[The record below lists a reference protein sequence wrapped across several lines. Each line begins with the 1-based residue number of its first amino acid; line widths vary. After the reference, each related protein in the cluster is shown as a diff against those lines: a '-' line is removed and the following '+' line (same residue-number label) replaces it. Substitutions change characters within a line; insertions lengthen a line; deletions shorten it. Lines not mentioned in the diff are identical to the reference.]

1 MDSKELLNFVKTK
14 KRIGDLAGTNR
25 RRISCP
31 FCRSKEQDMQLY
43 HDANKFR
50 CWNGSCNVQGS
61 TIDWVMLQ
69 QNVSIGD
76 AVKFLANSMGIE
88 VAARDDRSEVL
99 EKVTR
104 SFQKALKKNTDVVDY
119 WETRGID
126 YDTLYRYRVG
136 YCSDEVLREIVGLPY
151 NQDQVSW
158 QTLEDCELYKYGKS
172 AFRNHTI
179 FPYRHYKNG
188 KVVQVQGRVVG
199 EPKENESRWK
209 CLATHSKLG
218 SRNLNAM
225 LWGEEELYRYGSIV
239 NSKGQT
245 YSFLLEGIP
254 DALTLRQREV
264 HAMSF
269 VGNQNLK
276 QHVWKMR
283 KLDQIYLVM
292 DNEKSSQDNLPWEL
306 YDILLDTPSTEI
318 VVVTLPNLPGLNEKG
333 NPIKQDVNDFFNQG
347 ATLHDL
353 KKIVDAS
360 PTATSY
366 LIDSWGQDENK
377 YQLLLEMIHERTE
390 EDQSK
395 LINQLSMQGLFTVD
409 QMNAFVR
416 MMKIDRRRKK

>member
-31 FCRSKEQDMQLY
+31 FCKSKEPDMQLY

-50 CWNGSCNVQGS
+50 CWNGSCNAQGS
-61 TIDWVMLQ
+61 VIDWVMLQ
-69 QNVSIGD
+69 QNMSIGD
-76 AVKFLANSMGIE
+76 AIKYLANSMGIE
-88 VAARDDRSEVL
+88 VAPRDDRSDIL
-99 EKVTR
+99 EKVSR
-104 SFQKALKKNTDVVDY
+104 SFQKALKKNSEVIDY
-119 WETRGID
+119 WENRGIE
-126 YDTLYRYRVG
+126 YDTLYRYKVG
-136 YCSDEVLREIVGLPY
+136 YCSDETMKEIV
-151 NQDQVSW
+151 NSSNEDEHVSW
-158 QTLEDCELYKYGKS
+158 QTLEDCELFKYGRS
-172 AFRNHTI
+172 AFRNHTM
-179 FPYRHYKNG
+179 FPYRHYKSG
-188 KVVQVQGRVVG
+188 KVVQLQGRVVG
-199 EPKENESRWK
+199 DPRETESRWK
-209 CLATHSKLG
+209 CLATHSKMG

-239 NSKGQT
+239 NSKGLT

-283 KLDQIYLVM
+283 KLDVIYLVM

-306 YDILLDTPSTEI
+306 YDILLDTPATEI

-333 NPIKQDVNDFFNQG
+333 NPIKQDVNDYFNRG

-353 KKIVDAS
+353 KKIVDES
-360 PTATSY
+360 PTATDY
-366 LIDSWGQDENK
+366 LFNAWGQNENK

-390 EDQSK
+390 ADQAK
-395 LINQLSMQGLFTVD
+395 LINKLSLQGVFTVD